1 MKTKTKT
8 IGLIAPLALIA
19 AVSFAPLSAHA
30 AKTPP
35 AAVAAATPEEAALQ
49 KRFKARYPQ
58 IQQLKTAGTIGET
71 DGGEVDFVKQ
81 KDEKAAKVV
90 EEENTDRKALYKLIA
105 DREGISADVVAQRAA
120 KRNFDHAK
128 PGEWLKEGGKWRQK
142 EAKSPA
148 R

>member
-1 MKTKTKT
+1 MKTKTKMM
-8 IGLIAPLALIA
+8 IAPLALIA
-19 AVSFAPLSAHA
+19 ALSFAPNFAHA

-35 AAVAAATPEEAALQ
+35 PAAVAAASPEEAALQ

-58 IQQLKTAGTIGET
+58 IQQFKSAGTIGET
-71 DGGEVDFVKQ
+71 DTGEVDFVKQ

-105 DREGISADVVAQRAA
+105 DREGISADVVAQRAG

-128 PGEWLKEGGKWRQK
+128 PGDWLKDGGKWRQK
-142 EAKSPA
+142 AAAK
-148 R
+148 

>member
-1 MKTKTKT
+1 MKTKTKMM
-8 IGLIAPLALIA
+8 IAPLALIA
-19 AVSFAPLSAHA
+19 AFSFTPIAAHA

-35 AAVAAATPEEAALQ
+35 AAVAAAGPEEAALQ

-58 IQQLKTAGTIGET
+58 IQQLKSAGTIGET
-71 DGGEVDFVKQ
+71 DTGEVDFVKQ

-105 DREGISADVVAQRAA
+105 DREGISADVVAQRAG

-128 PGEWLKEGGKWRQK
+128 PGDWLKDGGKWRQK
-142 EAKSPA
+142 AAAK
-148 R
+148 

>member
-1 MKTKTKT
+1 MKTKTKSRT
-8 IGLIAPLALIA
+8 MGLIAPLALVA
-19 AVSFAPLSAHA
+19 AVSFAPLCAHA

-81 KDEKAAKVV
+81 KDEKATKIV

-105 DREGISADVVAQRAA
+105 DREGITAEVVAQRAA

-128 PGEWLKEGGKWRQK
+128 PGEWLKESGKWRQK
-142 EAKSPA
+142 AAAK
-148 R
+148 